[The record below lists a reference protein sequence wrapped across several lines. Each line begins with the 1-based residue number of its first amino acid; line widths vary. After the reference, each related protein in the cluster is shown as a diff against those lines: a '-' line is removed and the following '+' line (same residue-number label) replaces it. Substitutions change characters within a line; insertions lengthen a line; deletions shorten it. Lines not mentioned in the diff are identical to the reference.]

1 MQVTQRF
8 AQLLKNN
15 VGKVI
20 VGKDQAVEL
29 MMIAVLCR
37 GHVLIED
44 VPGVG
49 KTTLASALAKSL
61 DCSFK
66 RIQFTP
72 DITPSDITGFSIAN
86 LKTGELEYRPGM
98 IMSQIVLAD
107 EINRTSPKTQSSLLE
122 VMEEGQV
129 SVDGVTYAVPQP
141 FIVLATQNPVDFV
154 GTYPLPE
161 AQLDRFFMRVS
172 IGYPTAEEEADI
184 LERYTSGQRPME
196 ELRPICTSS
205 DIVRLQQEVEKVY
218 SSREVR
224 AYISAIAAASRR
236 TGALQL
242 GISTRA
248 AISLL
253 RAAQAKAL
261 LAGRD
266 YVVPEDVQA
275 MAEPVLAHRL
285 VPVSYTHLAYFADL
299 GCHADALLARTAAA
313 QLAARGAAGVT
324 YRDAEGIHVLGAA
337 YRLEA
342 DAARIARQLSQR
354 EQLSAAVLELS
365 AEPVS
370 LRITAPEQDVQAIVD
385 ADSILR
391 TQLKQIA
398 SMALQVDRGELSAE
412 SARTL
417 AAVACSELDAA
428 RNQLEQI
435 PGAAE
440 DTVCAGL
447 LFQLERLSGGLEAVS
462 HGAERGATLS
472 GRLRSCHVDGLLN
485 RIEWLHGLT

>member
-8 AQLLKNN
+8 AQLLKQN

-20 VGKDQAVEL
+20 VGKESAVEL

-49 KTTLASALAKSL
+49 KTTLASALARSL

-72 DITPSDITGFSIAN
+72 DITPSDITGYSIVN
-86 LKTGELEYRPGM
+86 FKTGELEYRPGM

-129 SVDGVTYAVPQP
+129 SVDGTTYAMPEP

-172 IGYPTAEEEADI
+172 IGYPTVEEETDI
-184 LERYTSGQRPME
+184 LERYSSGKKPME

-205 DIVRLQQEVEKVY
+205 DILRLQQEVEGVHA
-218 SSREVR
+218 SREVR
-224 AYISAIAAASRR
+224 AYISAIAASSRKSA
-236 TGALQL
+236 ALQL
-242 GISTRA
+242 GVSTRA

-253 RAAQAKAL
+253 RASQARAL
-261 LAGRD
+261 LEGRD
-266 YVVPEDVQA
+266 YVAPEDVQR

-285 VPVSYTHLAYFADL
+285 V
-299 GCHADALLARTAAA
+299 
-313 QLAARGAAGVT
+313 
-324 YRDAEGIHVLGAA
+324 
-337 YRLEA
+337 
-342 DAARIARQLSQR
+342 
-354 EQLSAAVLELS
+354 LS
-365 AEPVS
+365 AE
-370 LRITAPEQDVQAIVD
+370 
-385 ADSILR
+385 
-391 TQLKQIA
+391 
-398 SMALQVDRGELSAE
+398 
-412 SARTL
+412 ARM
-417 AAVACSELDAA
+417 
-428 RNQLEQI
+428 RNS
-435 PGAAE
+435 
-440 DTVCAGL
+440 T
-447 LFQLERLSGGLEAVS
+447 
-462 HGAERGATLS
+462 AERVLAGVMQ
-472 GRLRSCHVDGLLN
+472 GVQVPVKVK
-485 RIEWLHGLT
+485 

>member
-8 AQLLKNN
+8 AQLLKQN

-20 VGKDQAVEL
+20 VGKESAVEL

-49 KTTLASALAKSL
+49 KTTLASALARSL

-72 DITPSDITGFSIAN
+72 DITPSDITGYSIVN
-86 LKTGELEYRPGM
+86 FKTGELEYRPGM

-129 SVDGVTYAVPQP
+129 SVDGTTYAMPEP

-172 IGYPTAEEEADI
+172 IGYPTAEEETDI
-184 LERYTSGQRPME
+184 LERYSSGKKPME

-205 DIVRLQQEVEKVY
+205 DILRLQQEVECVHA
-218 SSREVR
+218 SREVR
-224 AYISAIAAASRR
+224 AYISAIAAASRKS
-236 TGALQL
+236 GALQL
-242 GISTRA
+242 GVSTRA

-253 RAAQAKAL
+253 RASQARAL
-261 LAGRD
+261 LEGRD
-266 YVVPEDVQA
+266 YVAPEDVQR

-285 VPVSYTHLAYFADL
+285 V
-299 GCHADALLARTAAA
+299 
-313 QLAARGAAGVT
+313 
-324 YRDAEGIHVLGAA
+324 
-337 YRLEA
+337 
-342 DAARIARQLSQR
+342 
-354 EQLSAAVLELS
+354 LS
-365 AEPVS
+365 AE
-370 LRITAPEQDVQAIVD
+370 
-385 ADSILR
+385 
-391 TQLKQIA
+391 
-398 SMALQVDRGELSAE
+398 
-412 SARTL
+412 ARM
-417 AAVACSELDAA
+417 
-428 RNQLEQI
+428 RNM
-435 PGAAE
+435 
-440 DTVCAGL
+440 T
-447 LFQLERLSGGLEAVS
+447 
-462 HGAERGATLS
+462 AERVLAGVMQ
-472 GRLRSCHVDGLLN
+472 GVQVPVKVK
-485 RIEWLHGLT
+485 

>member
-8 AQLLKNN
+8 AQMLKQN

-20 VGKDQAVEL
+20 VGKESAVEL

-49 KTTLASALAKSL
+49 KTTLASALARSL

-72 DITPSDITGFSIAN
+72 DITPSDITGYSIVN
-86 LKTGELEYRPGM
+86 FKTGELEYRPGM

-129 SVDGVTYAVPQP
+129 SVDGTTYAMPEP

-172 IGYPTAEEEADI
+172 IGYPTAEEETDI
-184 LERYTSGQRPME
+184 LERFASGRKPME

-205 DIVRLQQEVEKVY
+205 DILRLQQEVEGVHV
-218 SSREVR
+218 SREVR

-236 TGALQL
+236 TAALQL
-242 GISTRA
+242 GVSTRA

-253 RAAQAKAL
+253 RASQARAL
-261 LAGRD
+261 LEGRD
-266 YVVPEDVQA
+266 YVAPEDVQR

-285 VPVSYTHLAYFADL
+285 V
-299 GCHADALLARTAAA
+299 
-313 QLAARGAAGVT
+313 
-324 YRDAEGIHVLGAA
+324 
-337 YRLEA
+337 
-342 DAARIARQLSQR
+342 
-354 EQLSAAVLELS
+354 LS
-365 AEPVS
+365 AE
-370 LRITAPEQDVQAIVD
+370 
-385 ADSILR
+385 
-391 TQLKQIA
+391 
-398 SMALQVDRGELSAE
+398 
-412 SARTL
+412 ARM
-417 AAVACSELDAA
+417 
-428 RNQLEQI
+428 RNM
-435 PGAAE
+435 
-440 DTVCAGL
+440 T
-447 LFQLERLSGGLEAVS
+447 
-462 HGAERGATLS
+462 AERVLAGVLQS
-472 GRLRSCHVDGLLN
+472 VQVPVKVK
-485 RIEWLHGLT
+485 

>member
-8 AQLLKNN
+8 AQLLKQN

-20 VGKDQAVEL
+20 VGKESAVEL

-49 KTTLASALAKSL
+49 KTTLASALARSL

-72 DITPSDITGFSIAN
+72 DITPSDITGYSIVN
-86 LKTGELEYRPGM
+86 FKTGELEYRPGM

-129 SVDGVTYAVPQP
+129 SVDGTTYAMPEP

-172 IGYPTAEEEADI
+172 IGYPTAEEETDI
-184 LERYTSGQRPME
+184 LERFASGRKPME

-205 DIVRLQQEVEKVY
+205 DILRLQQEVEGVHA
-218 SSREVR
+218 SREVR
-224 AYISAIAAASRR
+224 AYISAIAASSRKSA
-236 TGALQL
+236 ALQL
-242 GISTRA
+242 GVSTRA

-253 RAAQAKAL
+253 RASQARAL
-261 LAGRD
+261 LEGRD
-266 YVVPEDVQA
+266 YVAPEDVQR

-285 VPVSYTHLAYFADL
+285 V
-299 GCHADALLARTAAA
+299 
-313 QLAARGAAGVT
+313 
-324 YRDAEGIHVLGAA
+324 
-337 YRLEA
+337 
-342 DAARIARQLSQR
+342 
-354 EQLSAAVLELS
+354 LS
-365 AEPVS
+365 AE
-370 LRITAPEQDVQAIVD
+370 
-385 ADSILR
+385 
-391 TQLKQIA
+391 
-398 SMALQVDRGELSAE
+398 
-412 SARTL
+412 ARM
-417 AAVACSELDAA
+417 
-428 RNQLEQI
+428 RNS
-435 PGAAE
+435 
-440 DTVCAGL
+440 T
-447 LFQLERLSGGLEAVS
+447 
-462 HGAERGATLS
+462 AERVLAGVMQ
-472 GRLRSCHVDGLLN
+472 GVQVPVKVK
-485 RIEWLHGLT
+485 

>member
-8 AQLLKNN
+8 AQLLTKN

-20 VGKDQAVEL
+20 VGKDKAVEL

-72 DITPSDITGFSIAN
+72 DITPSDVTGFSIAN
-86 LKTGELEYRPGM
+86 FKTGELEYRPGM

-129 SVDGVTYAVPQP
+129 SVDGTTYSVPQP

-161 AQLDRFFMRVS
+161 AQLDRFFMRIS
-172 IGYPTAEEEADI
+172 IGYPTADEETEI
-184 LERYTSGQRPME
+184 LERYTSGKRPME
-196 ELRPICTSS
+196 ELRPICTSN
-205 DIVRLQQEVEKVY
+205 DIVLLQQEVEKVY
-218 SSREVR
+218 SSKEVR

-236 TGALQL
+236 SNALQL

-253 RAAQAKAL
+253 RASQAYAL
-261 LAGRD
+261 LNGRD
-266 YVVPEDVQA
+266 FVTPEDVQK

-285 VPVSYTHLAYFADL
+285 VLSPE
-299 GCHADALLARTAAA
+299 AR
-313 QLAARGAAGVT
+313 
-324 YRDAEGIHVLGAA
+324 
-337 YRLEA
+337 
-342 DAARIARQLSQR
+342 
-354 EQLSAAVLELS
+354 
-365 AEPVS
+365 
-370 LRITAPEQDVQAIVD
+370 
-385 ADSILR
+385 
-391 TQLKQIA
+391 
-398 SMALQVDRGELSAE
+398 M
-412 SARTL
+412 
-417 AAVACSELDAA
+417 
-428 RNQLEQI
+428 RNM
-435 PGAAE
+435 
-440 DTVCAGL
+440 T
-447 LFQLERLSGGLEAVS
+447 
-462 HGAERGATLS
+462 AERILANVMGS
-472 GRLRSCHVDGLLN
+472 VQVPVKVK
-485 RIEWLHGLT
+485 

>member
-8 AQLLKNN
+8 AQLLQNN

-20 VGKDQAVEL
+20 VGKEKAVEL
-29 MMIAVLCR
+29 MMIAILCR

-49 KTTLASALAKSL
+49 KTTLASALARLL

-86 LKTGELEYRPGM
+86 FKTGELEYRPGM

-129 SVDGVTYAVPQP
+129 SVDGVTYEVPKP
-141 FIVLATQNPVDFV
+141 FVVLATQNPVDFV

-172 IGYPTAEEEADI
+172 IGYPTAEEEVEI
-184 LERYTSGQRPME
+184 LERYTTGARPME
-196 ELRPICTSS
+196 ELKPICTAS

-218 SSREVR
+218 SAKEVR

-236 TGALQL
+236 SGALQL

-253 RAAQAKAL
+253 RAAQARAL
-261 LAGRD
+261 LEGRD
-266 YVVPEDVQA
+266 YVVPEDVQR

-285 VPVSYTHLAYFADL
+285 VLSPEARMRNMTAERILAN
-299 GCHADALLARTAAA
+299 
-313 QLAARGAAGVT
+313 
-324 YRDAEGIHVLGAA
+324 VLGSV
-337 YRLEA
+337 
-342 DAARIARQLSQR
+342 Q
-354 EQLSAAVLELS
+354 V
-365 AEPVS
+365 PVKV
-370 LRITAPEQDVQAIVD
+370 R
-385 ADSILR
+385 
-391 TQLKQIA
+391 
-398 SMALQVDRGELSAE
+398 
-412 SARTL
+412 
-417 AAVACSELDAA
+417 
-428 RNQLEQI
+428 
-435 PGAAE
+435 
-440 DTVCAGL
+440 
-447 LFQLERLSGGLEAVS
+447 
-462 HGAERGATLS
+462 
-472 GRLRSCHVDGLLN
+472 
-485 RIEWLHGLT
+485 

>member
-20 VGKDQAVEL
+20 VGKDKAVEL

-49 KTTLASALAKSL
+49 KTTLASALARSL

-86 LKTGELEYRPGM
+86 FKTGELEYRPGM

-122 VMEEGQV
+122 VMEEGHV
-129 SVDGVTYAVPQP
+129 SVDGVTYKVPQP

-172 IGYPTAEEEADI
+172 IGYPTAEEETDI
-184 LERYTSGQRPME
+184 LERYTSGRRPME
-196 ELRPICTSS
+196 ELKPICTSS
-205 DIVRLQQEVEKVY
+205 DISRLQQEVEKVY
-218 SSREVR
+218 TSKEVR
-224 AYISAIAAASRR
+224 AYISQIAAASRR
-236 TGALQL
+236 SGALQL
-242 GISTRA
+242 GVSTRA

-253 RAAQAKAL
+253 RAGQAQAL
-261 LAGRD
+261 LDGRD
-266 YVVPEDVQA
+266 YVTPEDVQV

-285 VPVSYTHLAYFADL
+285 VLSPEARMRSMTAQRILANVIGSVQVPVK
-299 GCHADALLARTAAA
+299 
-313 QLAARGAAGVT
+313 V
-324 YRDAEGIHVLGAA
+324 
-337 YRLEA
+337 
-342 DAARIARQLSQR
+342 
-354 EQLSAAVLELS
+354 
-365 AEPVS
+365 
-370 LRITAPEQDVQAIVD
+370 
-385 ADSILR
+385 
-391 TQLKQIA
+391 K
-398 SMALQVDRGELSAE
+398 
-412 SARTL
+412 
-417 AAVACSELDAA
+417 
-428 RNQLEQI
+428 
-435 PGAAE
+435 
-440 DTVCAGL
+440 
-447 LFQLERLSGGLEAVS
+447 
-462 HGAERGATLS
+462 
-472 GRLRSCHVDGLLN
+472 
-485 RIEWLHGLT
+485 